1 MLFIVLTI
9 LKATTY
15 QAIKENSMRLVPFC
29 KFSAGKQSIS
39 VPTVRQ
45 TCQWEIWFTTQPWCS
60 SLDLYSGGGGRR
72 YGLGLIKM
80 MEWKSALAEQVL
92 GRSSNCNEFSAT
104 VIKLSSGSEG
114 LTARKKESEGDS
126 AKERPDVVVGLLIR
140 KVVST
145 QPALRKG

>member
-1 MLFIVLTI
+1 MSVRNVIYHT
-9 LKATTY
+9 ATM
-15 QAIKENSMRLVPFC
+15 QQLGPL
-29 KFSAGKQSIS
+29 
-39 VPTVRQ
+39 
-45 TCQWEIWFTTQPWCS
+45 QW
-60 SLDLYSGGGGRR
+60 GGGRR

-80 MEWKSALAEQVL
+80 MEWKSALAERVL

-114 LTARKKESEGDS
+114 MTARKKEPEGDS
-126 AKERPDVVVGLLIR
+126 AEGRPDVVVGLLIR